1 MEIDDWEPDPKSR
14 PKSAPA
20 QEELDDLVSADTAAT
35 PSADSS
41 AGLDELRL
49 DELGGESP
57 IATSNSDPQ
66 ALSLDE
72 LGGESPI
79 ATSNS
84 DPQTLSLDEVN
95 EPAAGETSS
104 GRRDQPQSESAEPD
118 LGFSPFGF
126 IKQERACKPDDCGS
140 CGDAPP
146 IASVSKER
154 PKYSFVGI
162 FVGVVVLAVVLLQV
176 LQSVEG
182 QKFAATL
189 NSLNGLLPAAQP
201 VVMNTPINPGMNQA
215 MANQTPCGQPVALGG
230 ATTPC
235 GQPVAFGMGGVLT
248 PEEKRYLIYMREEEK
263 LARDVYLHLYDTW
276 RVAIFRSVS
285 RSEQRHMDAVL
296 RMLNRYGLEDPVGQ
310 DVRGRFQDRDLR
322 DLYQKLIK
330 RGERSLG
337 EALKVGGLVEELDIS
352 DLNKAMRETSAQDVT
367 RVYQNI
373 QRGSFNHLRSF
384 AHGVELR
391 GQRYR
396 AQKLSQKQVATIL
409 HAPMDMAIDLGK

>member
-1 MEIDDWEPDPKSR
+1 MEIEDWEPDPKSR
-14 PKSAPA
+14 PKSPSG
-20 QEELDDLVSADTAAT
+20 QEAVDGSVK
-35 PSADSS
+35 ADSVTPVAES
-41 AGLDELRL
+41 SNGLDELRL
-49 DELGGESP
+49 DELGEELP
-57 IATSNSDPQ
+57 ETSAGSDPQ

-72 LGGESPI
+72 
-79 ATSNS
+79 
-84 DPQTLSLDEVN
+84 VN
-95 EPAAGETSS
+95 EPAESNTNS
-104 GRRDQPQSESAEPD
+104 GAPAQPQVESDKADSE
-118 LGFSPFGF
+118 FSPFGF
-126 IKQERACKPDDCGS
+126 IKQGRACKPEDCDS
-140 CGDAPP
+140 CEDAPP

-154 PKYSFVGI
+154 PKYSFVGV
-162 FVGVVVLAVVLLQV
+162 FVGIVVLAVVLLQV

-189 NSLNGLLPAAQP
+189 NSLNGLLPTAQP
-201 VVMNTPINPGMNQA
+201 VAMTTPVGPG
-215 MANQTPCGQPVALGG
+215 MANQTPCGQPVAMGG

-248 PEEKRYLIYMREEEK
+248 PTEKRYLIYMREEEK

-276 RVAIFRSVS
+276 RVAIFRSIS
-285 RSEQRHMDAVL
+285 LSEQRHMDAIL
-296 RMLNRYGLEDPVGQ
+296 RMLTRYGLEDPVGQ

-322 DLYQKLIK
+322 ELYQKLIK

-367 RVYQNI
+367 RVYQSI

-396 AQKLSQKQVATIL
+396 AQKLSQKQVSTIL